1 MNISLK
7 HHTGLAPERWFKFTT
22 LFQMANVGAEI
33 DRTINAKKANDLVGQ
48 QYAFERMLELLTLT
62 ILDPKNRGCRRREL
76 CRTRELLIDHFCF
89 DNIYNTTDET
99 WHDYFFQFSYA
110 AAIERERRHIN
121 NSADKKQS

>member
-1 MNISLK
+1 MNISLT
-7 HHTGLAPERWFKFTT
+7 HHRELKPERWFKFTT

-33 DRTINAKKANDLVGQ
+33 DRTIRAKMSKDPLDG

-89 DNIYNTTDET
+89 DNTYNTTDET
-99 WHDYFFQFSYA
+99 WHNYFFQFSYA
-110 AAIERERRHIN
+110 AALERERRYIN
-121 NSADKKQS
+121 NAAEK